1 MYVYAH
7 RYVQIYIH
15 THANIICILKQVT
28 KVMILTFLTFLSLL
42 PWLSK
47 NNGSIYSFSICFNIL
62 VIENLWLLKFWN
74 NLPLIILFKLLL
86 YKSNYQKTFS
96 IYLKV
101 TSAFIFYGFWAIY
114 VGTFLFN
121 LLIFVFIH
129 FLLSSFY
136 VSHVPETVLY
146 SQWTKESKIP
156 GLIEFILSKM
166 RDKIKITYTNFLA
179 Y

>member
-7 RYVQIYIH
+7 IYVQIYIY
-15 THANIICILKQVT
+15 THENIICILKQVT

-47 NNGSIYSFSICFNIL
+47 NNGSIYFFSICFNIL
-62 VIENLWLLKFWN
+62 VIENLWLLKVWN

-101 TSAFIFYGFWAIY
+101 TSAFIFYGFWVILLEHFFLIY
-114 VGTFLFN
+114 LYLYLF
-121 LLIFVFIH
+121 IFCWAVFM
-129 FLLSSFY
+129 FPMCQEQFY
-136 VSHVPETVLY
+136 ILNEPK
-146 SQWTKESKIP
+146 SQRS
-156 GLIEFILSKM
+156 L
-166 RDKIKITYTNFLA
+166 D
-179 Y
+179 